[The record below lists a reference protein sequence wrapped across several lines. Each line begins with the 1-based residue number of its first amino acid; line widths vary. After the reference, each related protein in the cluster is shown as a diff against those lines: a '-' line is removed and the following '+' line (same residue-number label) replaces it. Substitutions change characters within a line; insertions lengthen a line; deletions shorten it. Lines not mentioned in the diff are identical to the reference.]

1 MFLMLAEVLEFGHL
15 RDAFPGNPLWATLA
29 LWQSHVDWRGCT
41 LHDLIQP
48 SFSFLV
54 GVALPFSLASRSMAG
69 QSTFRQWM
77 HALTRSLALV
87 LLGVFLRSVGH
98 PQTRWT
104 FEDTL
109 TQIGLGYPFLFALGR
124 RPLKDA
130 PIAIALVLLANWAW
144 FAMRPIGLPGS
155 DVGVD
160 PGWPHL
166 MQGFA
171 AHWNMNANPAFDFD
185 VWFLNLLPREEPFR
199 FNGGGYSTLSFVP
212 TLATMALG
220 LIAGRW
226 LQQSTDPKSLLRKL
240 GTAAVVGVV
249 SGFVLDATGI
259 CPSVKRIWTP
269 SWVLFSGG
277 WCAALL
283 AAFVAWC
290 DRPGGGKGTGW
301 LATIGA
307 NSIAA
312 YVGSHWFAD
321 LVRSALR
328 THLGPEVLGILGEPF
343 VPTVTGAC
351 MLGIY
356 YAVLVWMRRRAI
368 HIRL

>member
-1 MFLMLAEVLEFGHL
+1 HL
-15 RDAFPGNPLWATLA
+15 RDAFPGNPVWATLA
-29 LWQSHVDWRGCT
+29 LWQSHVEWRGCT

-54 GVALPFSLASRSMAG
+54 GVALPFSLAARENEG
-69 QSTFRQWM
+69 QSPARQWG
-77 HALTRSLALV
+77 HALIRSAALI

-109 TQIGLGYPFLFALGR
+109 TQIGLGYPLLFALAR
-124 RPLKDA
+124 RPAREA
-130 PIAIALVLLANWAW
+130 PWAIGSVLVAVWLW
-144 FAMRPIGLPGS
+144 FVLRPLSLPGP
-155 DVGVD
+155 DQGVE

-171 AHWNMNANPAFDFD
+171 AHWNKNANPAFDFD
-185 VWFLNLLPREEPFR
+185 VWFLNLLPRESVFR
-199 FNGGGYSTLSFVP
+199 YNGGGYSTLSFLP

-220 LIAGRW
+220 LVAGRW
-226 LQQSTDPKSLLRKL
+226 MRAIPERRGLLRML
-240 GTAAVVGVV
+240 AVAAVAGITL
-249 SGFVLDATGI
+249 GIVLDVTGI
-259 CPSVKRIWTP
+259 CPAVKRIWTP
-269 SWVLFSGG
+269 GWVVFSGG

-283 AAFVAWC
+283 AGFVAWC
-290 DRPGGGKGTGW
+290 DPPGTGRGTDW
-301 LATIGA
+301 LRTIGA

-321 LVRSALR
+321 LVRGALR
-328 THLGPEVLGILGEPF
+328 THLGPEVLGIFGEAY

-351 MLGIY
+351 MLVVFF
-356 YAVLVWMRRRAI
+356 AVLHWMRRR
-368 HIRL
+368 RLFLKL